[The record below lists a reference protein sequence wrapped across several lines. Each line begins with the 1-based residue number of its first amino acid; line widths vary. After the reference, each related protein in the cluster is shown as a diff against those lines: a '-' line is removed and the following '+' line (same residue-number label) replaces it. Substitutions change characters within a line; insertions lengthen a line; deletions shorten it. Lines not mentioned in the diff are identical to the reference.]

1 VTRQDAGAASG
12 QQVYPPLTRC
22 VCGEL
27 ITVHMFDSKGRRAA
41 CSYSNCRSCPGFT
54 EEESES

>member
-1 VTRQDAGAASG
+1 MSG

-27 ITVHMFDSKGRRAA
+27 ITVHTFDTKGQRAA
-41 CSYSNCRSCPGFT
+41 CSYSNCRTCPGFT
-54 EEESES
+54 EKEEGR